1 MLIGSSLDGQFTVV
15 KQLGEGSYSTV
26 YQGRHQSTLKPVA
39 IKILDSDISNSDCAR
54 EQTALATCSPVPGVP
69 QVLATGSV
77 GSCSYLVMELL
88 GPDVYALMKTMGKL
102 SVRTVILTA
111 LQTLRTVKG
120 IHEQG
125 YLHLDIKPD
134 NVLLKR
140 KKTACQCYLVDF
152 GLALKYACSGGHYS
166 YHEQGEFRGNAVFA
180 SRHMLRRCAPGRR
193 DDLESLI
200 YTWAF
205 MANGTLPWVREDRQS
220 LLGNRA
226 ALSKV
231 KSNTAPSLVCGIL
244 PAQFAEMLAD
254 VGGLAFAERPNYA
267 YYTNLLIAA
276 AASLNLSLTD
286 LSPWEEVF
294 STLLSTKPSLY
305 LSEKLMHRGNSIKS
319 QKPSQITAQ
328 HRRSTKKRLTKNMDT
343 LGFVRSS
350 KRHFAM
356 IEKSKSIEP
365 GDLETKEMTFT
376 GRRVEREGT
385 EKREVVAT
393 PVLRSKLRE
402 MKFGEAAEWA
412 VSQ

>member
-152 GLALKYACSGGHYS
+152 GLALKYAYSGGHYS

-226 ALSKV
+226 ALSEV

-267 YYTNLLIAA
+267 YYTNLLITA

-294 STLLSTKPSLY
+294 SALPSTKPSLY

-319 QKPSQITAQ
+319 QKPPQITAQ

-343 LGFVRSS
+343 LGFVRTF
-350 KRHFAM
+350 RDDR
-356 IEKSKSIEP
+356 EKQ
-365 GDLETKEMTFT
+365 
-376 GRRVEREGT
+376 VN
-385 EKREVVAT
+385 
-393 PVLRSKLRE
+393 
-402 MKFGEAAEWA
+402 
-412 VSQ
+412 